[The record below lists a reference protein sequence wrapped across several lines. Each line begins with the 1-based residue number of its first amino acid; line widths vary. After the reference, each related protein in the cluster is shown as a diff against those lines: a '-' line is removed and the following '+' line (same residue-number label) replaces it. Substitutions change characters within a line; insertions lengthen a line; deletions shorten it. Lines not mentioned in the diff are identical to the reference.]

1 MILKE
6 HFVTACFVQYPES
19 AVTISVT
26 LGMQDFF
33 DVAVIGSSTDSF
45 YFFTRTRCTVGV
57 PSLS

>member
-33 DVAVIGSSTDSF
+33 DVAVTGNLTDSV

>member
-6 HFVTACFVQYPES
+6 HFVTAFFVQYPES

-26 LGMQDFF
+26 SRMQDFF
-33 DVAVIGSSTDSF
+33 DMAVIGSSTNSF

>member
-6 HFVTACFVQYPES
+6 HFVTAFFVQYPES

-26 LGMQDFF
+26 SGMQDYF

>member
-6 HFVTACFVQYPES
+6 HFVTAFFVQYPES
-19 AVTISVT
+19 AITISVT
-26 LGMQDFF
+26 SGMQDFF

>member
-6 HFVTACFVQYPES
+6 HFVTAFFVQYPKS

-33 DVAVIGSSTDSF
+33 DVAVIGSSTDSL